1 MAVQYRRRTKKKI
14 NNLPPFLWLVIGI
27 ILIVSFLSEY
37 AVYIAFAGLALLII
51 YAIITWRRKSAE
63 GNPKASPMQVS
74 QAENLMKQ
82 LLECTTLINSTAS
95 SKTFFGRLHFS
106 LDILLE
112 LQKFEKYNIFTG
124 STPTEDYQKLIDN
137 LEATVDAFID
147 RSIIDH
153 VKKHEHLKT
162 QKAKDRN
169 MYKHLSS
176 LLLDFEESETY
187 WSGNNM
193 YPHYTGP
200 LYTDSNYQRVK
211 EMYDDYF
218 RKVELEKPE

>member
-1 MAVQYRRRTKKKI
+1 MAVQYRRRTKRKI
-14 NNLPPFLWLVIGI
+14 NNLPPVLWLVIGI

-37 AVYIAFAGLALLII
+37 AINIAFAGLALLII
-51 YAIITWRRKSAE
+51 YAIITGCKKSAE
-63 GNPKASPMQVS
+63 DNPTPSPVQIS
-74 QAENLMKQ
+74 QIENLMKQ
-82 LLECTTLINSTAS
+82 LLESTTLVNSTAS

-112 LQKFEKYNIFTG
+112 LQKYEKYNIFTG

-169 MYKHLSS
+169 IYKYLSS
-176 LLLDFEESETY
+176 LLSDFEEANTY

-218 RKVELEKPE
+218 RNVKLEEPE

>member
-1 MAVQYRRRTKKKI
+1 MAVQYRRHTKKKN
-14 NNLPPFLWLVIGI
+14 NNLPPVFCLVVGI

-37 AVYIAFAGLALLII
+37 AIYITFSGLALLII
-51 YAIITWRRKSAE
+51 YAIITGFKKSAE
-63 GNPKASPMQVS
+63 DTPKASPMQVS

-82 LLECTTLINSTAS
+82 LLECTALINSTAS
-95 SKTFFGRLHFS
+95 SRIFFARLHFS
-106 LDILLE
+106 LDVLLE

-124 STPTEDYQKLIDN
+124 STPTEDYQKLINN

-176 LLLDFEESETY
+176 LLLDFEEADTY

-200 LYTDSNYQRVK
+200 LYTDSNYQRIK